1 MQFNSQRLAVLV
13 PLAAITALVSP
24 HAAMAQ
30 GQAAGYGEVMTTV
43 YGAPPADLAGMPAG
57 PVVEG
62 IISAR
67 NDDKMRVSASD
78 GTSTVIHVSEGTQI
92 KGTKGL
98 FDGNRAEVAR
108 KVLINGL
115 PVSVKTVRWG
125 NGLVASEVR
134 YKKKDLKIAT
144 MIHNGTAQGF
154 ADQAAATE
162 ALRARMGDIDKY
174 NIKRTTNVYFDVGKT
189 VLSARAKSDLCATA
203 AEASAMDNAVMLV
216 LGYTDSTGSEEVNQA
231 AQREARQPGGQL
243 PPAGLRLEALSHAHS
258 HRHGRSRSTGGQSHS
273 LWQVAEPPGFGER
286 SGQQGDGRPLRL

>member
-231 AQREARQPGGQL
+231 LSEKRASRVVNYLQQACGWKPYRMLTPTGMAEADPLADNRTAYGKSQNRRVSVNVL
-243 PPAGLRLEALSHAHS
+243 VSKAMDGL
-258 HRHGRSRSTGGQSHS
+258 
-273 LWQVAEPPGFGER
+273 
-286 SGQQGDGRPLRL
+286 

>member
-78 GTSTVIHVSEGTQI
+78 GTSTVMHVSEGTQI

-174 NIKRTTNVYFDVGKT
+174 NIKRTTNVYFEVGKT

-231 AQREARQPGGQL
+231 LSEKRASRVVNYLQQACGWKPYRML
-243 PPAGLRLEALSHAHS
+243 TPAGMAEADPLADNRTAYGKSQNRRVSVNVLVSKAM
-258 HRHGRSRSTGGQSHS
+258 
-273 LWQVAEPPGFGER
+273 
-286 SGQQGDGRPLRL
+286 DGL

>member
-78 GTSTVIHVSEGTQI
+78 GTSSVIHVSEGTQI

-174 NIKRTTNVYFDVGKT
+174 NIKRTTNVYFEVGKT

-231 AQREARQPGGQL
+231 LSEKRASRVVNYLQQACGWKPYRMLTPTGMAEADPLADNRTAYGKSQNRRVSVNVL
-243 PPAGLRLEALSHAHS
+243 VSKAMDGL
-258 HRHGRSRSTGGQSHS
+258 
-273 LWQVAEPPGFGER
+273 
-286 SGQQGDGRPLRL
+286 

>member
-174 NIKRTTNVYFDVGKT
+174 NIKRTTNVYFEVGKT

-231 AQREARQPGGQL
+231 LSEKRASRVVNYLQQACGWKPYRMLTPTGMAEADPLADNRTAYGKSQNRRVSVNVL
-243 PPAGLRLEALSHAHS
+243 VSKAMDGL
-258 HRHGRSRSTGGQSHS
+258 
-273 LWQVAEPPGFGER
+273 
-286 SGQQGDGRPLRL
+286 